1 MSRRNAPL
9 LAILTQALN
18 YVVIGVAAAVLVLAI
33 GKIIGG
39 HIILSLNLFWLLPL
53 IATVV
58 LTSLAIA
65 FLVAGLTSSPQTA
78 SNVGAT
84 ISFLLFALTGAMLPI
99 EALPDAL
106 REIVPYVVPHTA
118 IIQAIRGISLTGAD
132 ISVYQRQVMI
142 GIGWLAA
149 ALAAAALA
157 YRFTDD

>member
-106 REIVPYVVPHTA
+106 R
-118 IIQAIRGISLTGAD
+118 
-132 ISVYQRQVMI
+132 
-142 GIGWLAA
+142 
-149 ALAAAALA
+149 
-157 YRFTDD
+157 